1 MSILIAFA
9 LAASSPPMTAGEF
22 LSRAEPLLKQSR
34 MILLFSSDARFLM
47 KVVGD
52 AADHARARFEA
63 DRAAG
68 RLVAACLPPKGKASV
83 NSTELLAYIRS
94 LPARRPGEKLRRRL
108 RRLCRPQISLPA
120 LGRADCDR
128 CGKKQGGGDEGE
140 GQQRHR
146 PHDRAEPPKLVT
158 LLQVAVHV
166 ERRNEE
172 QQARD
177 ARQTDRNE

>member
-1 MSILIAFA
+1 MSILIASA
-9 LAASSPPMTAGEF
+9 LAASSPPMTAGQF

-94 LPARRPGEKLRRRL
+94 LP
-108 RRLCRPQISLPA
+108 PA
-120 LGRADCDR
+120 
-128 CGKKQGGGDEGE
+128 
-140 GQQRHR
+140 
-146 PHDRAEPPKLVT
+146 DRAKSFDAAFAGYAARKYPC
-158 LLQVAVHV
+158 
-166 ERRNEE
+166 RR
-172 QQARD
+172 
-177 ARQTDRNE
+177 